1 MKEFIAVF
9 CRIEGNKD
17 VIIASRLKTFTHTLV
32 PAGKS
37 SEQWPMI
44 SAISA
49 EDIAGRTAA
58 ELASAY
64 IMMLRWPKLRTKA
77 EVILW
82 LDNCGY
88 QNKKLYLTIY
98 PHSVGKW
105 PKFVFQPD
113 VFFCNRPHIY
123 VG

>member
-9 CRIEGNKD
+9 SRIEGNKD
-17 VIIASRLKTFTHTLV
+17 VIFASRLKTFTHTLV

-37 SEQWPMI
+37 SEQRPMI
-44 SAISA
+44 SAIWT

-58 ELASAY
+58 EVASAY
-64 IMMLRWPKLRTKA
+64 LMMLRWPTLRTKT

-88 QNKKLYLTIY
+88 QNKNYTLLSTLMALINGPQYM
-98 PHSVGKW
+98 
-105 PKFVFQPD
+105 F
-113 VFFCNRPHIY
+113 
-123 VG
+123 